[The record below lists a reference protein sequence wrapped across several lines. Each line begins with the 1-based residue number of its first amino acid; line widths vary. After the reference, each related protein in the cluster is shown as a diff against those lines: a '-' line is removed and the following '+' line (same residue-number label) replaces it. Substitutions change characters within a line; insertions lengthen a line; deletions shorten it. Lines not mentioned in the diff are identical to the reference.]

1 MAFMRFFDV
10 ELVGR
15 EAAEELVGVVVV
27 GHYEGRVEEVGA
39 DVFFQ
44 HDLSSI
50 ETEGSLKV
58 GRPELRISSRA
69 FSIAIGINTS
79 ENRSTIQDFLLP
91 QTTIMHRR
99 FRREQ
104 SDTIGKFETLEN
116 RKLA

>member
-1 MAFMRFFDV
+1 MRFFDV

-15 EAAEELVGVVVV
+15 EAAGELVGVVVV

-39 DVFFQ
+39 SVLFQ
-44 HDLSSI
+44 YDLSRI
-50 ETEGSLKV
+50 EAEGSLKV
-58 GRPELRISSRA
+58 GRPELRRISSKA
-69 FSIAIGINTS
+69 FSIAIRINTS
-79 ENRSTIQDFLLP
+79 ENRPTIQDFLLP
-91 QTTIMHRR
+91 QTTIMHCR